1 MIDVEVAY
9 ESKDKAYLLKL
20 SILPNSIIEDAIIAS
35 GILIQCPEI
44 NLEINKVGV
53 FSKLATLQKRLQ
65 PGDRVEIYRPLLIDP
80 MQARIV
86 RAKANPLSFRRHH
99 RASGDDG

>member
-9 ESKDKAYLLKL
+9 LSKDEEYLLKVNV
-20 SILPNSIIEDAIIAS
+20 LPNSTIEDAIIAS

-44 NLEINKVGV
+44 DLEKNKVGV
-53 FSKLATLQKRLQ
+53 FSKIATLQKRLQ

-80 MQARIV
+80 MQARIL
-86 RAKANPLSFRRHH
+86 RAKANPLKKKRKN
-99 RASGDDG
+99 